1 MNEEARKYIEDLREN
16 FEGECNGPSDL
27 NRRKELLTNARHAI
41 TISNENF
48 TKVEMEHA
56 SFVTMGSFELGFY
69 VGARWADEHP
79 QSSWISPSVKLP
91 DPHEKVLVCVHKERR
106 SSTTLSRPFEYELNF
121 RLTEA
126 EQSRILRRT
135 RFSKSD
141 LYDKYGF
148 LKHGADVYNV
158 LYWMHIPEKPKGGK
172 E

>member
-1 MNEEARKYIEDLREN
+1 MARNEEI
-16 FEGECNGPSDL
+16 
-27 NRRKELLTNARHAI
+27 RKEALNWKTDD
-41 TISNENF
+41 NEF
-48 TKVEMEHA
+48 IAQTA
-56 SFVTMGSFELGFY
+56 FEA
-69 VGARWADEHP
+69 GAKWADEHP

-91 DPHEKVLVCVHKERR
+91 DPHKKVLVCVHKERR

-135 RFSKSD
+135 RFSNSD

>member
-1 MNEEARKYIEDLREN
+1 MKEEARKYIEDLREN

-79 QSSWISPSVKLP
+79 KSPWINTHKSLP
-91 DPHEKVLVCVHKERR
+91 KAIDILGISDVSKIKWCLCHTKVAYQTYFVGYYAVSIDDEHKVWCNIRGEEVCG
-106 SSTTLSRPFEYELNF
+106 PYEVDYYMPL
-121 RLTEA
+121 
-126 EQSRILRRT
+126 
-135 RFSKSD
+135 
-141 LYDKYGF
+141 
-148 LKHGADVYNV
+148 
-158 LYWMHIPEKPKGGK
+158 PELPKGG
-172 E
+172 ER